1 MRTLIG
7 LLLVCVA
14 AVEAATITNV
24 TVTNLSTADFARA
37 GGEGQIEFR
46 SDVVSY
52 SPPAQAGPFVSM
64 TAVLGWLFA
73 ARSPEGVVSPLAE
86 NVVIGYEISFTV
98 EDPLNE
104 GYMLGVNSSLNG
116 WLTAQWLFG
125 DTEALGAYLGD
136 FDADVSRDGTYTN
149 APNLLLAG
157 RSTSASGDV
166 VETNVPVVNFAG
178 TFSALIQ
185 TGTANY
191 SVRYYTPLAVLG
203 TTGPAGEIAMRFGM
217 QPTLGGFSIAGT
229 PGEDGEEAS
238 LHGLSTEIYMLSLGG
253 GGDEGGGSEVPEPG
267 TFALLGGALLA
278 LAGWARRR

>member
-14 AVEAATITNV
+14 AGRAATITNV
-24 TVTNLSTADFARA
+24 TVTNLSTADFSRV

-46 SDVVSY
+46 SGVTSY
-52 SPPAQAGPFVSM
+52 SPPSQVGPFVSM

-86 NVVIGYEISFTV
+86 NVVIGYEVSFTV

-116 WLTAQWLFG
+116 WLTAQWSFG

-136 FDADVSRDGTYTN
+136 FDADVSRNGTYVN
-149 APNLLLAG
+149 APNLQLPG
-157 RSTSASGDV
+157 GSTSASVDV
-166 VETNVPVVNFAG
+166 VATNDPVVNFAG
-178 TFSALIQ
+178 AFSAVIQ

-191 SVRYYTPLAVLG
+191 SVRYYTPLALLG
-203 TTGPAGEIAMRFGM
+203 TTGPAGEVAMRFGM
-217 QPTLGGFSIAGT
+217 QPTLGGFTIAGT

-238 LHGLSTEIYMLSLGG
+238 LHGLSTEIYMLSLGDG
-253 GGDEGGGSEVPEPG
+253 GGGGVTEAPEPG
-267 TFALLGGALLA
+267 TFALMGGALLG
-278 LAGWARRR
+278 LVVWRRR